1 REKIIQSAPM
11 DTRGIY
17 HGGPHGHNRTVSGI
31 CSGPPLSLDKGG
43 LEAGQGTRIEPE
55 GVQVSAVRGKQPYH
69 CRDRVCRHVDLPP
82 EDASC
87 SCFQLSIFLYDS
99 SILSLSSP
107 PRGVPLQA
115 TARRPWNARYV
126 SAAEPSRMMK
136 S

>member
-82 EDASC
+82 EGRLVLLLPAFD
-87 SCFQLSIFLYDS
+87 LLVRFLD
-99 SILSLSSP
+99 SLS
-107 PRGVPLQA
+107 
-115 TARRPWNARYV
+115 
-126 SAAEPSRMMK
+126 E
-136 S
+136 